1 MSASPDGDG
10 IRRLAAA
17 VASTAPRNEVPWL
30 FVGWNA
36 ADRPMAARDPANLS
50 ADALRAFQQF
60 RRAGLWPR
68 QVPFASL
75 EAVEYAFTGP
85 AVDFADSKGQVAE
98 DQIQYVVLD
107 ENGERREVHLGELA
121 LLEGIVQ
128 AAEPWQAA
136 LGGNSAELAQSAIR
150 YHTVLLPHP
159 DGPIQRGLAILFRP
173 TLSASGNEAAFGA
186 FVRYSLSRL
195 LVLDESQPDG
205 RRKGY
210 LEAAARHAGLSPD
223 DVSGLLQWLRRL
235 GFVDFEDAWIESL
248 QRRRA
253 GAVVAALRVLRKMGM
268 VDVGNDRLKEMAEA
282 RPSYD
287 LDALDT
293 SGLVGL
299 AEAMY
304 WAARSKIPR

>member
-1 MSASPDGDG
+1 MTDSLATV
-10 IRRLAAA
+10 RRLAAA
-17 VASTAPRNEVPWL
+17 VASTAPKSEAPWH

-36 ADRPMAARDPANLS
+36 ADRPVATRDPALLS
-50 ADALRAFQQF
+50 NDALREFRQF
-60 RRAGLWPR
+60 RRSGLWPR
-68 QVPFASL
+68 QVPFAEL

-85 AVDFADSKGQVAE
+85 AMDFSDTVGQVAE

-107 ENGERREVHLGELA
+107 EQGERREVHLGELG
-121 LLEGIVQ
+121 LLEATVQ

-136 LGGNSAELAQSAIR
+136 AQGGSAELAQSAVR
-150 YHTVLLPHP
+150 YHTVILGHP
-159 DGPIQRGLAILFRP
+159 DGPAQRGLAIVFRP
-173 TLSASGNEAAFGA
+173 TLSASGNEAAFHA

-195 LVLDESQPDG
+195 LVLDESQPQSA
-205 RRKGY
+205 RKGY
-210 LEAAARHAGLSPD
+210 LEAAANRAGLSPD
-223 DVSGLLQWLRRL
+223 DVHGLLSWLRRVGL
-235 GFVDFEDAWIESL
+235 VDFDDAWLNSL
-248 QRRRA
+248 EKRRA
-253 GAVVAALRVLRKMGM
+253 GAVVTAIKVLRKMGM
-268 VDVGNDRLKEMAEA
+268 VDVGNDRLEEMSDA